1 MDETKDALEL
11 FTKKLMRQTNYSEEQ
26 CKKFFEENKTL
37 EQFIIEYLNIQEK
50 QEKEL
55 STNQKIFKAIR
66 ENF

>member
-1 MDETKDALEL
+1 MDEIKETLEL

-37 EQFIIEYLNIQEK
+37 EQCIIEYLNIQVKE
-50 QEKEL
+50 EKEM
-55 STNQKIFKAIR
+55 SMNQKIFKVIR

>member
-1 MDETKDALEL
+1 MDETKDALES
-11 FTKKLMRQTNYSEEQ
+11 FTNKLMRQTNYSAEQ

-37 EQFIIEYLNIQEK
+37 EQCIIEYLNIQEK

-55 STNQKIFKAIR
+55 TTNQKIFKAIR